1 MLVGRVQEL
10 AALDAA
16 LERREGVVAIVGE
29 PGIGKSRLLAEVA
42 ARAPGEALAARASEA
57 EHDLPYAVWNEALGD
72 RRIEL
77 SDARL
82 VEAARWPSQ
91 ATAPPRWPCSPRP
104 SERSTRS
111 ARAGCATTRS
121 ASCAVSAAASSA
133 ARPPGTPARS
143 PRSPNASA
151 RSPSSSPA
159 AARTLRSPISSW

>member
-82 VEAARWPSQ
+82 VEGRALAVAGDRAA
-91 ATAPPRWPCSPRP
+91 ALAVLTEA
-104 SERSTRS
+104 ERTLDAFGTRRLRDDAVRKLRRLGRRVQRRS
-111 ARAGCATTRS
+111 ATGDTGPLAPLT
-121 ASCAVSAAASSA
+121 
-133 ARPPGTPARS
+133 
-143 PRSPNASA
+143 
-151 RSPSSSPA
+151 
-159 AARTLRSPISSW
+159 